1 MARTTQRDWLDTG
14 LRLLAEVGAD
24 GLTIEALTAAL
35 GVTKGSFY
43 HHFRRFQDFKLAL
56 LALVEREGTLEILA
70 PLEAAPPGIAALHR
84 LIDAVAA
91 GPWRVEAAV
100 RAWALQDEDVRAC
113 QARIDA
119 RRLAYL
125 RALCTA
131 LSGDD
136 GRAQAMADVL
146 YALYVGSVQI
156 VPPLEDAARRRVFAE
171 AIRLYNLS

>member
-43 HHFRRFQDFKLAL
+43 HHFRGFQDFKLAL
-56 LALVEREGTLEILA
+56 LATFEREGTLEILA
-70 PLEAAPPGIAALHR
+70 QLEGAPPGIAALHR

-100 RAWALQDEDVRAC
+100 RAWALHDEDVRAC

-125 RALCTA
+125 RALCAA

-146 YALYVGSVQI
+146 YALYVGCLQL
-156 VPPLEDAARRRVFAE
+156 VPPLEGAARRRVFDE

>member
-1 MARTTQRDWLDTG
+1 MARITPRDWLDTG

-24 GLTIEALTAAL
+24 GLTVEALTAAL

-43 HHFRRFQDFKLAL
+43 HHFRGFQEFKLAL
-56 LALVEREGTLEILA
+56 LALFECAGTLDILVQ
-70 PLEAAPPGIAALHR
+70 LEGAGPGIAALHR

-100 RAWALQDEDVRAC
+100 RAWALHDEDVRAC

-125 RALCTA
+125 RALCAA
-131 LSGDD
+131 LSGDA
-136 GRAQAMADVL
+136 GRAPAMAEVL
-146 YALYVGSVQI
+146 YALYVGCLQI
-156 VPPLEDAARRRVFAE
+156 GPPLEGAARRRVFEE
-171 AIRLYNLS
+171 ALRLYNLA